1 VAVAVADALLKGYLE
16 HLICPTMRLSR
27 LVRAVLLVLV
37 VRQEQQAVTVESE
50 AIQPSDLF

>member
-16 HLICPTMRLSR
+16 HLICPTMRLS
-27 LVRAVLLVLV
+27 RAVLLVLV